1 MNMVGRMASAAQ
13 RAKHWGGLVA
23 EWQRSGVSTR
33 EFCERRGV
41 KLGTFSWWRQEL
53 ARRGHGRQPRVEMVE
68 VGTPVVADRAVEVV
82 LPNGIRL
89 RVPVGFERRSLEE
102 LLGVVRAC

>member
-1 MNMVGRMASAAQ
+1 MAGRIASAAQ
-13 RAKHWGGLVA
+13 RAEHWAGVLA
-23 EWQRSGVSTR
+23 EWQRSGLPTR

-53 ARRGHGRQPRVEMVE
+53 ARRARRQRPSVELVE
-68 VGTPVVADRAVEVV
+68 IARPVVTERAVEVV